1 MLTMVTFLRVRIRSV
16 YSVHDAVPAYKER
29 SMLLARLVTGRYG
42 YAEGEEYAHPVVAVA
57 SKQGWIA
64 KVLAVFFARKRG

>member
-1 MLTMVTFLRVRIRSV
+1 
-16 YSVHDAVPAYKER
+16 
-29 SMLLARLVTGRYG
+29 MLLARLVTGRYG